1 MRRILAIAWLEALK
15 LLRDPAELMAI
26 LLLPLAL
33 TLVFGSAFSG
43 SANQPMKV
51 LLVDEDATAYSR
63 QVRTLLADEPS
74 FSVRAVSRTSA
85 QKSVADGDVV
95 VAVIVPRG
103 FARRLRA
110 GSARI
115 ETLTDPGSDSAF
127 AASAVVRGIATR
139 MSGDARTAAALVA
152 RGGPA
157 AAAGF
162 DALYARADAAW
173 KPAPPVAV
181 KGQTVV
187 ASAVRGDAVTAPGN
201 TQYSTGFAVMF
212 IMFVTFGGAGGILEE
227 REQGTL
233 RRLLSAPL
241 GKATLMAGKVG
252 GIVLTAIVQALV
264 LVGVGALVFHV
275 PWGASP
281 LAAAL
286 VLLAYILAVT
296 GLAVLV
302 SALVRTRDQLAGLGP
317 LLSTGLAMLGGCFW
331 QLDIVSPLMQTI
343 ARLTPSGWAMIG
355 LTDIVARNRGLDVA
369 LLPAAVLLG
378 FAVVTLGLG
387 VKLLR
392 FE

>member
-1 MRRILAIAWLEALK
+1 MRRIVAIARLETFK
-15 LLRDPAELMAI
+15 LLRNPAELMAV

-33 TLVFGSAFSG
+33 TLVFGSAFSA
-43 SANQPMKV
+43 SADRPLSL
-51 LLVDEDATAYSR
+51 LLVDEDATVYSH
-63 QVRTLLADEPS
+63 QVRTLLAAEPS
-74 FSVRAVSRTSA
+74 FSVRAVSRA
-85 QKSVADGDVV
+85 AAEKAVAAGDAPI
-95 VAVIVPRG
+95 AVIVSHG
-103 FARRLRA
+103 FSQRLR
-110 GSARI
+110 GGDARI
-115 ETLTDPGSDSAF
+115 ETLTDPGSESAL
-127 AASAVVRGIATR
+127 AAAAVVRGIATR
-139 MSGDARTAAALVA
+139 MSGDARAASALLAREAVA
-152 RGGPA
+152 DDAR
-157 AAAGF
+157 F

-173 KPAPPVAV
+173 EPTAPVAIAG
-181 KGQTVV
+181 KTVV
-187 ASAVRGDAVTAPGN
+187 ASSVRGDAVTASGS

-233 RRLLSAPL
+233 RRLLTAPL
-241 GKATLMAGKVG
+241 SRAVLMAGKVG
-252 GIVLTAIVQALV
+252 GIVLTACVQALV
-264 LVGVGALVFHV
+264 LVGVGALVFRV

-286 VLLAYILAVT
+286 VLFAYILAVT

-331 QLDIVSPLMQTI
+331 PIDIVSPAMKVI

-355 LTDIVARNRGLDVA
+355 LTDIVARNRGLDAA
-369 LLPAAVLLG
+369 LLPAGVLLG
-378 FAVVTLGLG
+378 FAAVTLGLG